1 MSANLSCRGEEIAFA
16 FSFVPLKILC
26 RLAHHARVYVS
37 RFSPKLWRLFD
48 VHCFY
53 RMIMQQSLIAN
64 YVKNLNQRV
73 RVTAE
78 CDLKFLRDILE
89 RIWW

>member
-1 MSANLSCRGEEIAFA
+1 
-16 FSFVPLKILC
+16 
-26 RLAHHARVYVS
+26 
-37 RFSPKLWRLFD
+37 
-48 VHCFY
+48 
-53 RMIMQQSLIAN
+53 MQQSLIAN